1 MSEFV
6 LQNSRSNTG
15 DRLMFWAS
23 NAAGYTTNLDAAQRY
38 TKEQATSQNESR
50 ESDLPWPLAYLMDRH
65 TLAVDCQN
73 VKLDEVEAQLPDA
86 GHCYLYADGA
96 WNGNDLYWLTD
107 DGDITD
113 DFSRAHAFPAN
124 IAKSMAGREHHK
136 VSLAPVDLID
146 SLVRKVVSSS
156 KVNHREALRGTGI
169 MLAKPIKYRAQR
181 DRCDHCG
188 VFISDAQRFQDC
200 PKCGGSNA
208 P

>member
-6 LQNSRSNTG
+6 LQDSRSNTG

-23 NAAGYTTNLDAAQRY
+23 HAAGYTTNLDAAQRY
-38 TKEQATSQNESR
+38 TKEQATSHNESR

-73 VKLDEVEAQLPDA
+73 VELDKVDA
-86 GHCYLYADGA
+86 RLDGTEPVYLYVDGA
-96 WNGNDLYWLTD
+96 WNGNDLVWLTMDGKHSD
-107 DGDITD
+107 DLTEAAEHDG
-113 DFSRAHAFPAN
+113 SVAQSVGSSGGAGVRAIPKA
-124 IAKSMAGREHHK
+124 MAEG
-136 VSLAPVDLID
+136 LA
-146 SLVRKVVSSS
+146 RKVVASG
-156 KVNHREALRGTGI
+156 KVKHKEALRGTGI
-169 MLAKPIKYRAQR
+169 MLAKPTKYRAQR